1 MPERKINLEEILT
14 KVFEPSPQDCST
26 PSQDLQLAV
35 TLNPDI
41 SRIKEAMKEACK
53 QVLELA
59 AENAELDTSSIKP
72 PGLIPD
78 IYNCSFA
85 GIDAL
90 GEELWY
96 SIDKQSILNTINQ
109 IE

>member
-41 SRIKEAMKEACK
+41 SRIKEAMKEACR
-53 QVLELA
+53 QTLELA
-59 AENAELDTSSIKP
+59 AEKAKLYFTDLEQTEVD
-72 PGLIPD
+72 
-78 IYNCSFA
+78 
-85 GIDAL
+85 
-90 GEELWY
+90 
-96 SIDKQSILNTINQ
+96 IDKQSILNTINQ